1 MPDVYP
7 AMPDGAVRALPVLER
22 ALALEPDYALAHG
35 FAGTIAGVHGRF
47 EPYYGAYG
55 PPQSWEAVIGGVI
68 GFVCGIIAAGLICG
82 FVALIITISRELN
95 LIRDRLAYPP
105 IVSAPPP
112 RI

>member
-1 MPDVYP
+1 MNGFLV
-7 AMPDGAVRALPVLER
+7 GILNVLNQL
-22 ALALEPDYALAHG
+22 LAIFLIVS
-35 FAGTIAGVHGRF
+35 GTIAGVHGRF